1 MIEDENRQIIR
12 IWKDEEVFEVNNE
25 KMSNKIK
32 SMKYHQPRG
41 EGDAH
46 YVDCYY
52 EDGCVLRIFRPDTV
66 MFGKRIEDVGAK

>member
-1 MIEDENRQIIR
+1 MIEDENRQVVR
-12 IWKDEEVFEVNNE
+12 VWKDDEVCELGDL
-25 KMSNKIK
+25 IK